1 MFYSHHLLSKKHPM
15 GQIWIAATIRANINR
30 SRAAKIN
37 IEQICKQILNPP
49 VPLAL
54 RLSGILMGGIVHI
67 YNRKVCFLYEDLNAF
82 LMKIKIEAARDAV
95 KDRTTLPKR
104 KYHAKYENIT
114 MDDGFQISDQS
125 IERCRRASSV
135 PLQEATNTTEEMFF
149 VFPDAVNINIEDHS
163 SPRDHFQAAIEDIT
177 LQDYSPEDLDGLRKS
192 VSSISVDSILGATDD
207 HLPEFQLPRM
217 RPYPNN
223 NLCEDHV
230 LDSVNPDN
238 RPPDLSGALH
248 TIFEEQ
254 LPEPDINRNSI
265 DLAEEGSSK
274 PTRERRQRKRK
285 RNVRALIYDGTTTEI
300 PKKMFTLW
308 LNDRSD
314 IVDRSTLNQVEKTN
328 KKLAAAVLR
337 NWTLPSVCVSLKLK
351 SGPEPV
357 WAPALQKMWSLAIS
371 APSTADLGEKS
382 AHSGPSTQ
390 RASLPS
396 SDSKQNSPM
405 EIDFPQETA
414 FTMENDFRTG
424 VEISPLTD
432 QPSLGSVEKLRAALQ
447 TPSTG
452 SQEEFIGNK
461 FGLRT
466 PGLFAPLTTDGK
478 SSKRSMP
485 TSQTGTGSLSYDS
498 EGELPTSGKSK
509 RSRSSAQGIRSMS
522 PAVSGELPE
531 LDFLPRRASG
541 KSDMI
546 DYFASGDFQ
555 SGILAQS
562 QLLEDTSGSTQVPV
576 PADSISTTTIILAK
590 LLREH
595 FNKLQVADV
604 FEASMNKLT
613 SGLDKTRAARMFYQV
628 CVLASNESIYV
639 SQAEPYGDILLKRGV
654 TL

>member
-1 MFYSHHLLSKKHPM
+1 MSN
-15 GQIWIAATIRANINR
+15 TIDCRQ
-30 SRAAKIN
+30 
-37 IEQICKQILNPP
+37 EE
-49 VPLAL
+49 
-54 RLSGILMGGIVHI
+54 
-67 YNRKVCFLYEDLNAF
+67 LYIF
-82 LMKIKIEAARDAV
+82 TTGKYVFCMMKIKIEAARDAV

-466 PGLFAPLTTDGK
+466 PGLFAHFDFATRVAPLTTDGK

-562 QLLEDTSGSTQVPV
+562 LNWNYLYAQAGLLQYGFESRATTSNKKKVIV
-576 PADSISTTTIILAK
+576 YIAR

-628 CVLASNESIYV
+628 CGEWIRQSI
-639 SQAEPYGDILLKRGV
+639 
-654 TL
+654 T

>member
-135 PLQEATNTTEEMFF
+135 PLQEATNTTL
-149 VFPDAVNINIEDHS
+149 PLK
-163 SPRDHFQAAIEDIT
+163 T
-177 LQDYSPEDLDGLRKS
+177 LLCKT
-192 VSSISVDSILGATDD
+192 I
-207 HLPEFQLPRM
+207 HLKIWTAFA
-217 RPYPNN
+217 N
-223 NLCEDHV
+223 
-230 LDSVNPDN
+230 N

-466 PGLFAPLTTDGK
+466 PGLFDGK